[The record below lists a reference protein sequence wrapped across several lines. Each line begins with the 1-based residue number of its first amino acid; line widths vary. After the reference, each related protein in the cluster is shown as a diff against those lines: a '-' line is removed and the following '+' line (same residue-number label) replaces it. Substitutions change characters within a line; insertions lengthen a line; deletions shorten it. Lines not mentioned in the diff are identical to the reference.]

1 MEKHTEQN
9 KKLKFPSELAW
20 NETVLAIKK
29 SLDFKSFDEFSK
41 HLIEFLPQNSI
52 ETRKRYAQVIFQ
64 RYFTDKT
71 LKQLCANVWKYYK
84 DDEILQD
91 TLRYQYLVAEP
102 LVGEFV
108 SRFVVNTNTEILP
121 KETIDKFSIDL
132 YGTVNKKLN
141 QRLSATLK
149 GLGFVQSQN
158 KKSTFSILSI
168 KLPKTA
174 LIIIIHYLYAKTP
187 QTVMLEDIL
196 KDRCWQYL
204 GIKWQDDVRS
214 ILREANSKSIFSK
227 YIVADQLEQITT
239 KYSYQE
245 LLEQKIKL

>member
-1 MEKHTEQN
+1 MERHTEQN

-20 NETVLAIKK
+20 DEAVLAIKK
-29 SLDFKSFDEFSK
+29 SVDFNSFDDFSK

-52 ETRKRYAQVIFQ
+52 ETRKRYAQVVFQ
-64 RYFTDKT
+64 RYFSDKR
-71 LKQLCANVWKYYK
+71 LKQLCTDVWKYYR

-91 TLRYQYLVAEP
+91 VLRYQYLIAEP

-108 SRFVVNTNTEILP
+108 SRFIVNTNTEILP
-121 KETIDKFSIDL
+121 KETINKFGIDL
-132 YGTVNKKLN
+132 YGSANKKLT

-158 KKSTFSILSI
+158 KKSALSILSL

-187 QTVMLEDIL
+187 QTVMLEDVL

-214 ILREANSKSIFSK
+214 ILREANSKSILSK
-227 YIVADQLEQITT
+227 YITADQLEQITT